1 MEPDN
6 FDDVRAALAKAT
18 PGEWE
23 QGVAGRAGVV
33 VFDGDDVR
41 PVAATTPANA
51 DFIALAHNRLPAI
64 LAALDDANARLAE
77 AEGLLIGCLA
87 AHHGDNAMSPED
99 WRNLARFLKESPDA
113 Q

>member
-51 DFIALAHNRLPAI
+51 DFIALAHNRMPAV
-64 LAALDDANARLAE
+64 LAALDAANARLAE
-77 AEGLLIGCLA
+77 AEKLLRTGDRV
-87 AHHGDNAMSPED
+87 HVEGTTTHGSMLPA
-99 WRNLARFLKESPDA
+99 LTKETPRE
-113 Q
+113 